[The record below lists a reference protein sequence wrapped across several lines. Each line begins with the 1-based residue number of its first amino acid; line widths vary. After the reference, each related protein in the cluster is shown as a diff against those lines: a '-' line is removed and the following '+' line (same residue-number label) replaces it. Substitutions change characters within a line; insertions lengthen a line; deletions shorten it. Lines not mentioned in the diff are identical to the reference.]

1 MMATSMGS
9 DDRKGKDSTDESEGM
24 PRHEPSFIADGA
36 HKVVA
41 ASHIS

>member
-1 MMATSMGS
+1 MGC
-9 DDRKGKDSTDESEGM
+9 DDRKGKRLHDADESEGM
-24 PRHEPSFIADGA
+24 TRHEASFIADGA